1 MLFSMSM
8 CVLFGPS
15 HSEAKPP
22 SVLLNISPSKWLNIG
37 DSVILSCEVT
47 DSSNT
52 DWRFSW
58 YRAILYTSTL
68 ELIQNNGIRYSVQ
81 QLPDSQRGA
90 GGVYSLSS
98 VNQNH
103 TGAYACRAERGDPAT
118 HTRYSY
124 PQLLWV
130 ADPSPPASLSI
141 SPNRSQHFVDDCV
154 LLSCEVQGN
163 SSGWRLMM
171 LRNDGVLS
179 ECSPSIQGPLGPTCN
194 ITRIYIYEA
203 GVYWCEFG
211 TREYSNA
218 INVTVAGGDT
228 LLESPVLPLA
238 EGDSLTLRCL
248 VKAGINPDIEVKFYK
263 DGSLIKTEAM
273 NVMTIANIL
282 KSDEGMYK
290 CKVPAH
296 SQSPRSWVAV
306 RGSSSG
312 LHTGVIAGLAVA
324 ALAFVITISVM
335 VTIFCFKRSKGQ
347 NAVACSADVI
357 YTEVR
362 LRNTPKARET
372 SVPQCPSDVVYSEV
386 KKGRRAVESGEV
398 IYTSIVIKDRGSG
411 TYKRREE
418 P

>member
-1 MLFSMSM
+1 MERVSAYMLFSMSM

-15 HSEAKPP
+15 HSEANPP
-22 SVLLNISPSKWLNIG
+22 SVLLNVSPSKWLNVG

-58 YRAILYTSTL
+58 HRAIPHTGTL
-68 ELIQNNGIRYSVQ
+68 ELVQINAIRYSVQ

-98 VNQNH
+98 VNENH
-103 TGAYACRAERGDPAT
+103 TGVYACRAERGVPVT
-118 HTRYSY
+118 HTLYSY

-141 SPNRSQHFVDDCV
+141 SPNRSQHFVDDCL

-171 LRNDGVLS
+171 LRNDGTLS
-179 ECSPSIQGPLGPTCN
+179 ECRPSIQGPLGPTCN
-194 ITRIYIYEA
+194 ITGIYIYEA

-211 TREYSNA
+211 TRQYSNA

-263 DGSLIKTEAM
+263 DGSLIKTKAM
-273 NVMTIANIL
+273 NVMTIANIS
-282 KSDEGMYK
+282 KSDEGMYT
-290 CKVPAH
+290 CQVPAH
-296 SQSPRSWVAV
+296 SQSPRSWVAAPAQV
-306 RGSSSG
+306 Q
-312 LHTGVIAGLAVA
+312 
-324 ALAFVITISVM
+324 AL
-335 VTIFCFKRSKGQ
+335 
-347 NAVACSADVI
+347 
-357 YTEVR
+357 
-362 LRNTPKARET
+362 
-372 SVPQCPSDVVYSEV
+372 
-386 KKGRRAVESGEV
+386 
-398 IYTSIVIKDRGSG
+398 KDCTRV
-411 TYKRREE
+411 
-418 P
+418 